1 MIKTHPLIL
10 FELSFKQFKN
20 TIQRKPIQYTF
31 IAVLLVLMYW
41 GIHSATIW
49 GLNFLDNNL
58 REQQLLDLFS
68 KDLSNILVDAVIQKS
83 LEGLLMI
90 LMLSVAFSVL
100 TTAVHTLYDSHDL
113 PFLLSLPI
121 KPNRVFY
128 MKVTDTYINAA
139 MLPTFFT
146 LPILIAIGLQRDAGL
161 LYYPVAI
168 ASVLA
173 LYAIPVALGSLVSL
187 VLMRFAPA
195 GKVKEIAT
203 GLSVIFAAGLVFGLR
218 LLRPEKIATM
228 SLFELKQFAQDLVDF
243 KIDWMPSSWTSEAI
257 WTALDGRFGTGAF
270 FLLVISVVSLWAV
283 AQLAA
288 WAYSEGWIRSND
300 AIKIKLDKSIKP
312 APSWEKLL
320 VRFHKRGH
328 LIAKDIRLMLRDPSQ
343 WSQLLVLV
351 ALAGVYLVSISSI
364 TIEGSQSQRY
374 RDAIATMNIAFTT
387 FLLSGVGIRMTYP
400 SVSLEGEGFWILRT
414 GPLNSR
420 DLILSKFWHSL
431 PTMLILGGGL
441 GLFATFL
448 MKSSSTLSFVSPIAG
463 LCAGMVITGLGV
475 GLGAAFPK
483 FDANNPAEIPMTA
496 GGLIYIALSLCFAV
510 AMTALIALP
519 AWRTI
524 QNPSI
529 FYWSQPQGMLILV
542 VLIAV
547 SCLATALP
555 LLFGSYKL
563 SRYE

>member
-1 MIKTHPLIL
+1 MIKTHPFIL
-10 FELSFKQFKN
+10 FELAVRQFKN
-20 TIQRKPIQYTF
+20 TIQRKPVQYVF
-31 IAVLLVLMYW
+31 ITILLVLMYW

-49 GLNFLDNNL
+49 GLNFLDKIPNYDAIN
-58 REQQLLDLFS
+58 
-68 KDLSNILVDAVIQKS
+68 LVDAVIQRS
-83 LEGLLMI
+83 VESLLMI
-90 LMLSVAFSVL
+90 LMFTVAFSVL
-100 TTAVHTLYDSHDL
+100 TTAVQTLYDSHDL

-128 MKVTDTYINAA
+128 MKVMETYTSAA
-139 MLPTFFT
+139 MLPAFFT
-146 LPILIAIGLQRDAGL
+146 LPILIALGLHREAGI
-161 LYYPVAI
+161 LYYLVAI
-168 ASVLA
+168 MSVLA
-173 LYAIPVALGSLVSL
+173 LYAIPVALGSLVAL

-195 GKVKEIAT
+195 GKVKEVAT
-203 GLSVIFAAGLVFGLR
+203 GLSVVFAAALVFGLR
-218 LLRPEKIATM
+218 LLRPEQIATM
-228 SLFELKQFAQDLVDF
+228 SPLEMIRFLKDFAEF
-243 KIDWMPSSWTSEAI
+243 KISWMPSSWTSEAI
-257 WTALDGRFGTGAF
+257 WAALDGRFGIGAF
-270 FLLVISVVSLWAV
+270 FLLAISVIALWLV

-288 WAYSEGWIRSND
+288 LAYSEGWIRSND
-300 AIKIKLDKSIKP
+300 AIKVKLDKSVKP
-312 APSWEKLL
+312 APVWENLIM
-320 VRFHKRGH
+320 RFNKRGH

-374 RDAIATMNIAFTT
+374 RDAIATLNIAFTA

-400 SVSLEGEGFWILRT
+400 SVSLEGEGYWILRT
-414 GPLNSR
+414 GPLSSR
-420 DLILSKFWHSL
+420 ELILSKFWHSL

-441 GLFATFL
+441 GVLATFL
-448 MKSSSTLSFVSPIAG
+448 MKSSSTLSFISPIAG

-483 FDANNPAEIPMTA
+483 FDANNPAEIPMAA
-496 GGLIYIALSLCFAV
+496 GGLLYIALSLCFAV

-529 FYWSQPQGMLILV
+529 FYWSQPQGMLILT
-542 VLIAV
+542 VLIAI

-563 SRYE
+563 ARFE

>member
-10 FELSFKQFKN
+10 FELAFRQFKN
-20 TIQRKPIQYTF
+20 TIQRKPVQYIF
-31 IAVLLVLMYW
+31 ISALLVLMYL

-49 GLNFLDNNL
+49 GLNFLDRIPNYGDNL
-58 REQQLLDLFS
+58 
-68 KDLSNILVDAVIQKS
+68 NLVDAVIQRS
-83 LEGLLMI
+83 LESLLMI

-128 MKVTDTYINAA
+128 MKVTETYISAA
-139 MLPTFFT
+139 MLPAFFT
-146 LPILIAIGLQRDAGL
+146 LPILIAIGVHREAGL
-161 LYYPVAI
+161 LYYLVAL

-173 LYAIPVALGSLVSL
+173 LYAIPVALGSLIAL

-195 GKVKEIAT
+195 GKVKEVAT

-218 LLRPEKIATM
+218 LL
-228 SLFELKQFAQDLVDF
+228 F
-243 KIDWMPSSWTSEAI
+243 KISWMPSSWTSEAI
-257 WTALDGRFGTGAF
+257 WAALDGRFGIGAF
-270 FLLVISVVSLWAV
+270 FLLAISVVSLWLV

-288 WAYSEGWIRSND
+288 LAYSEGWIRSND
-300 AIKIKLDKSIKP
+300 AIKVKLDTSMRP
-312 APSWEKLL
+312 APIWEKLL
-320 VRFHKRGH
+320 MRFHKRGH

-414 GPLNSR
+414 GPLSSR
-420 DLILSKFWHSL
+420 ELILSKFWHSL
-431 PTMLILGGGL
+431 PSMLILGGGL
-441 GLFATFL
+441 GLLATFL

-463 LCAGMVITGLGV
+463 LCAGLVITGLGV

-483 FDANNPAEIPMTA
+483 FDANNPAEIPMAA
-496 GGLIYIALSLCFAV
+496 GGLLYIALSLCFAI

-529 FYWSQPQGMLILV
+529 FYWSQPQGIIILIVLFV
-542 VLIAV
+542 VT
-547 SCLATALP
+547 CLATALP

-563 SRYE
+563 ARYE

>member
-10 FELSFKQFKN
+10 FELAFRQFKN
-20 TIQRKPIQYTF
+20 TIRSNPLQYIF
-31 IAVLLVLMYW
+31 ISLLLIVMYW

-49 GLNFLDNNL
+49 GLDFLDKIPNYDAIN
-58 REQQLLDLFS
+58 
-68 KDLSNILVDAVIQKS
+68 LVDAVIQRS
-83 LEGLLMI
+83 LESLLMI
-90 LMLSVAFSVL
+90 LMFSVAFSVL
-100 TTAVHTLYDSHDL
+100 TTAVQTLYDSHDL

-121 KPNRVFY
+121 KANRVFY
-128 MKVTDTYINAA
+128 MKVSETYTSAA
-139 MLPTFFT
+139 MLPAFFT
-146 LPILIAIGLQRDAGL
+146 LPILVAIGIHREAGI
-161 LYYPVAI
+161 LYYFVAI

-173 LYAIPVALGSLVSL
+173 LYAIPVAIGSLVAL

-195 GKVKEIAT
+195 GKVKEVAT
-203 GLSVIFAAGLVFGLR
+203 GLSVIFAAALVFGLR
-218 LLRPEKIATM
+218 LLRPEQIATM
-228 SLFELKQFAQDLVDF
+228 SPLEMIRFLKDFAEF
-243 KIDWMPSSWTSEAI
+243 KISWMPSSWTSEAI
-257 WTALDGRFGTGAF
+257 WAALDGRFGLGAF
-270 FLLVISVVSLWAV
+270 FLLAISVVSLWVV

-288 WAYSEGWIRSND
+288 LAYSEGWIRSND
-300 AIKIKLDKSIKP
+300 SIKVKLDP
-312 APSWEKLL
+312 RVRPMPFWERQLL
-320 VRFHKRGH
+320 RLHKHGH

-374 RDAIATMNIAFTT
+374 RDAVATLNIAFTA

-400 SVSLEGEGFWILRT
+400 SISLEGEGFWILRT
-414 GPLNSR
+414 GPLSSR
-420 DLILSKFWHSL
+420 ELILSKFWHSL
-431 PTMLILGGGL
+431 PSMIILGGGL
-441 GLFATFL
+441 GFLATFL

-483 FDANNPAEIPMTA
+483 FDANSPSEIPMAA
-496 GGLIYIALSLCFAV
+496 GGLLYIAFSLCFAIG
-510 AMTALIALP
+510 MTALIALP

-524 QNPSI
+524 QNPNI
-529 FYWSQPQGMLILV
+529 FYWSKPQGMMILAILLV
-542 VLIAV
+542 V

-563 SRYE
+563 SRFE